1 MRVLGIDPG
10 MSGAVALWDTRTQS
24 LDVRRNFKRLSHIG
38 TAVRDLCA
46 DGVTFAVVELVGARP
61 GQGVTSM
68 FTFGRSAGAAMGA
81 LDVLGVPFVEVAP
94 AKWVG
99 HYRKQFGLEDV
110 DFNSPEVAGRMFPN
124 FLNLFARKLDHG
136 TADACLLAAY
146 AAAIVESEGHLETSR
161 TKDRDKIGAISVPVF

>member
-24 LDVRRNFKRLSHIG
+24 LDVRRNFKRLSHIA
-38 TAVRDLCA
+38 TAVKDLCA

-124 FLNLFARKLDHG
+124 FLSLFARKLDLG
-136 TADACLLAAY
+136 GGLAVDFGPDNGERY
-146 AAAIVESEGHLETSR
+146 ERRIV
-161 TKDRDKIGAISVPVF
+161 KIDSQCEVVATGVGPA